1 MIQHPGVLAL
11 LLASG
16 LVSLLLAA
24 AGWQGI
30 RILRGWNLRSGSDS
44 QLDLE
49 RRTYLVSTLVA
60 NGLVIQ
66 ILSLFLFIYT
76 ADGLA
81 TQFVGAM
88 CAAGSLAA
96 NPFGYPT
103 LLAKLATCLVA
114 GVWLILHRADT
125 QGHDYP
131 LIRPKY
137 ALLLVLAP
145 LVLIETALQARYL
158 TGLKAD
164 VMTSCCGSL
173 FGQGRPG
180 LAAELAGVPPRIMQP
195 VFWITLG
202 LLVAVGVLLLRRR
215 RGAAL
220 FSGLSLAFLLVAVT
234 ALISFFCLYIYELP
248 THHCPFCLLHRE
260 YFFVGYPIYG
270 ALLGG
275 AIAGLGVGILAPF
288 HGRASLKTV
297 LPGLQAHLAWSTL
310 ILALA
315 FALIVGV
322 WMVLSPLSL

>member
-16 LVSLLLAA
+16 LVSLLLAT

-30 RILRGWNLRSGSDS
+30 RILRGWNLRSGSDG

-66 ILSLFLFIYT
+66 ILSLFLFIFT

-81 TQFVGAM
+81 PQFVGAM
-88 CAAGSLAA
+88 CAAGSLSA
-96 NPFGYPT
+96 NAFGYPT
-103 LLAKLATCLVA
+103 LLMKLATCLVA

-137 ALLLVLAP
+137 ALLLVLTP
-145 LVLIETALQARYL
+145 LVLAETVLQGLYL

-180 LAAELAGVPPRIMQP
+180 LAAELAGLPPRLMQP
-195 VFWITLG
+195 VFWITLA
-202 LLVAVGVLLLRRR
+202 LLLAVGIWLLRRR
-215 RGAAL
+215 QGAAL
-220 FSGLSLAFLLVAVT
+220 FSGLSFAFLLIAVT
-234 ALISFFCLYIYELP
+234 SLISFFCLYIYELP

-260 YFFVGYPIYG
+260 YLFVGYPIYG

-288 HGRASLKTV
+288 QGRASLKSV
-297 LPGLQAHLAWSTL
+297 LPVMQARLAWSAL
-310 ILALA
+310 ILALT

-322 WMVLSPLSL
+322 WMALSPLSL

>member
-180 LAAELAGVPPRIMQP
+180 LAAELAGLPPRIMQP
-195 VFWITLG
+195 IFWVSLGALALVG
-202 LLVAVGVLLLRRR
+202 LLLLLRRR
-215 RGAAL
+215 GALL
-220 FSGLSLAFLLVAVT
+220 FSGLSLVFLLVAVT
-234 ALISFFCLYIYELP
+234 SLISFFCLYIYELP

-260 YFFVGYPIYG
+260 YLFVGYPIYG

-275 AIAGLGVGILAPF
+275 AISGLGVGILAPF
-288 HGRASLKTV
+288 QARASLKSV
-297 LPGLQAHLAWSTL
+297 LPGMQAHLAWSTL
-310 ILALA
+310 LLALA
-315 FALIVGV
+315 FTLIVAI
-322 WMVLSPLSL
+322 WMALSPLTL

>member
-1 MIQHPGVLAL
+1 VIQHPGVLAL

-30 RILRGWNLRSGSDS
+30 RILRGWNLRSGSDA

-66 ILSLFLFIYT
+66 ILSLFLFIFT

-81 TQFVGAM
+81 PQFVGAM
-88 CAAGSLAA
+88 CAAGSLSA
-96 NPFGYPT
+96 NAFGYPT
-103 LLAKLATCLVA
+103 LLVKLATCLVA
-114 GVWLILHRADT
+114 GVWLLLHRADT

-137 ALLLVLAP
+137 ALLLVLTP
-145 LVLIETALQARYL
+145 LVLAETVLQALYL

-180 LAAELAGVPPRIMQP
+180 LAAELAGLPPRIMQP
-195 VFWITLG
+195 VFWVTLA
-202 LLVAVGVLLLRRR
+202 LLSAVGIWLLRRR
-215 RGAAL
+215 QGAAL
-220 FSGLSLAFLLVAVT
+220 FSGLSLTFLLVAVT